1 MLFCEIIHETPDRK
15 LELSQV
21 REESAVR
28 ALTLRVSTS
37 VGVYC
42 TVFDAFDATR
52 TADFDNNSE
61 RQAAATKGASH
72 LPYPNC
78 WAAHPDFERL
88 VPGRTY

>member
-1 MLFCEIIHETPDRK
+1 
-15 LELSQV
+15 V

-61 RQAAATKGASH
+61 RQAAATRSLAPTVPQLLGCAPRLRAPRPRPH
-72 LPYPNC
+72 L
-78 WAAHPDFERL
+78 L
-88 VPGRTY
+88 